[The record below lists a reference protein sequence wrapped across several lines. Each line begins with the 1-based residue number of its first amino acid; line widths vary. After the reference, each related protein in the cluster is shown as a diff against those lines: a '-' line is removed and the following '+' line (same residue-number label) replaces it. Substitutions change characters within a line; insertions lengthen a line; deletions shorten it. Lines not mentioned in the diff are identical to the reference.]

1 MIQAFHQPKTLDEA
15 CAILAQYGA
24 SAVPVAGGTD
34 VMVDLRAGKARYA
47 DAAHLVDVTRV
58 TGLDRL
64 EQHGNALFIGAG
76 VTHATL
82 AASPL
87 ILEHIPFLA
96 AACGSVGS
104 PQIRNRATIGGNL
117 MTASPAADG
126 VIPLF
131 ALDAVAVLRSAR
143 GERELPMADL
153 LAKAY
158 CTTREPDELLVGFRL
173 TLPEPGTRT
182 VFLKIGRRK
191 SLAIAR
197 MNVAVTLRTEGKR
210 IAAVSIVPGA
220 VLSTARRLST
230 VEAYLL
236 GKEATPEVIQE
247 AGRLAAEAMIEATG
261 RRWSTP
267 YKEPVLAALV
277 RRAIRTA
284 LEVED
289 VR

>member
-15 CAILAQYGA
+15 CSILAQYGA

-34 VMVDLRAGKARYA
+34 IMVDLRAGKARYA
-47 DAAHLVDVTRV
+47 NAEHLVDLTRV
-58 TGLDRL
+58 AGLDTL
-64 EQHGNALFIGAG
+64 ELQGNILFIGAG
-76 VTHATL
+76 VTHTTL
-82 AASPL
+82 AASEL
-87 ILEHIPFLA
+87 VRERIPFLA
-96 AACGSVGS
+96 DACGSVGS

-131 ALDAVAVLRSAR
+131 ALDAVAILRSVR
-143 GERELPMADL
+143 GERSLPLTELLTGTYRTSRQA
-153 LAKAY
+153 
-158 CTTREPDELLVGFRL
+158 DELLVGFRVA
-173 TLPEPGTRT
+173 LPESGTRT

-197 MNVAVTLRTEGKR
+197 MNVAVTLRAEGKR
-210 IAAVSIVPGA
+210 ILAVSIVPGA
-220 VLSTARRLST
+220 VLSTARRLT
-230 VEAYLL
+230 EVEAFLL
-236 GKEATPEVIQE
+236 NKEATPEVIQE
-247 AGRLAAEAMIEATG
+247 AGSLAAATMIEATG

-284 LEVED
+284 LEVD
-289 VR
+289 NVR